1 MIPGV
6 PALQIEVLRLR
17 PGEDLRDA
25 LAQVLKPARADGC
38 QAASVVSAVGSLS
51 RAVLR
56 YAAEPEGSA
65 IEGPLELISLS
76 GTLSPNGVHLHASVA
91 DASGRMRG
99 GHIMPGCIVRTTA
112 ELVVAMLPGWA
123 FKRAHDPETGYLELQ
138 AQRLDKPG
146 TRS

>member
-1 MIPGV
+1 MTPHANG
-6 PALQIEVLRLR
+6 LGIEVLRLR
-17 PGEDLRDA
+17 PGEDLRDVLA
-25 LAQVLKPARADGC
+25 LVLKPARGDGC
-38 QAASVVSAVGSLS
+38 EAASVVSAVGSLS

-56 YAAEPEGSA
+56 YAAEPDGTV

-99 GHIMPGCIVRTTA
+99 GHVMPGCIVRTTA

-123 FKRAHDPETGYLELQ
+123 FRRAHDPETGYLELQ
-138 AQRLDKPG
+138 AKRLDEPG